1 MLDYIKRQELRELG
15 FDQLENEFLPLLDKF
30 NQQIAVAIEK
40 EIPKE
45 IKQNYNKEILNIYF
59 NLIKEYQFSSSIVQ
73 HWLKKN
79 IAALDEITADYKE
92 LIFHRIQKSLNQ
104 IRGENVVWQKG

>member
-15 FDQLENEFLPLLDKF
+15 FDQLENEFLPLLDKL

-59 NLIKEYQFSSSIVQ
+59 NLRKKHQFSSSIVQ
-73 HWLKKN
+73 HWLKEN
-79 IAALDEITADYKE
+79 IAALDEITTDYKE
-92 LIFHRIQKSLNQ
+92 LIFYRIRKSLNQ
-104 IRGENVVWQKG
+104 TRGEKVL